1 MKFPLRSNRNETKQ
15 SLKFPSGCC
24 TNKSYTDEDSDDS
37 CSLEQPNREQICY
50 STALLSKEI
59 EKSLAPRTHQPS
71 LDKRTRTFKRYKS
84 LNETTYTAT
93 TFEKYPER
101 SNELQQQRQEQQQ
114 HQHRPGTGELTT
126 INSSQCNNCAA
137 ISYHQ
142 QYIPCNYI
150 VCGWLIGAV
159 VCSKICGFFL
169 AIVAAAKAKVHHSL
183 LARISKSFN
192 RTTARQ
198 THIVLSFL
206 FIVITLSLYITLWL
220 FTGICTCLLRPMP
233 RKLSHCIN
241 STLYT
246 DFSETGGRTGPKGG
260 K

>member
-1 MKFPLRSNRNETKQ
+1 MKFPLHSNSFESKQ
-15 SLKFPSGCC
+15 SLKFPSERC
-24 TNKSYTDEDSDDS
+24 TNKSYTDDESDDS
-37 CSLEQPNREQICY
+37 CSLEHPNREQICF
-50 STALLSKEI
+50 STAMLSKEI
-59 EKSLAPRTHQPS
+59 EKSLAPRSHPPA
-71 LDKRTRTFKRYKS
+71 LVKRPRTFKRYKS
-84 LNETTYTAT
+84 LHEMAYTAT
-93 TFEKYPER
+93 TFKKYLDEG
-101 SNELQQQRQEQQQ
+101 NELQQR
-114 HQHRPGTGELTT
+114 HHCTGTGELTA

-159 VCSKICGFFL
+159 VCSKICGYFL

-192 RTTARQ
+192 RTTATQ

-220 FTGICTCLLRPMP
+220 LTGICTCLLRPMP

-241 STLYT
+241 STLCT
-246 DFSETGGRTGPKGG
+246 DFSENENGGRTGGDGG